1 MFRLKTIK
9 AAMAASVVLA
19 ASALMPA
26 QAQGEADF
34 FKGKTVRIIVGFSPG
49 GGYDAYARMM
59 APYMAQRLGAN
70 VVVENQP
77 GAGSITAM
85 NNLYVA
91 EPDGLRMILANGTAV
106 GLAQI
111 MESPG
116 VRFDLEKFGHLGTV
130 SASPWV
136 WLVHKDF
143 PLKTPADFQKAGREI
158 AWSATGPID
167 GLSDGAQTTCE
178 VLKIKCKIVMGY
190 KGSNDAGLAVT
201 RKEMDAIYVSDT
213 SANNYVRSNDLHA
226 VANMSRK
233 RSRFFPDLPT
243 IFESVR
249 MSPQDEWLMDFHG
262 VVEDLGRILVV
273 PPNVPKARL
282 DFLRA
287 VVKDTLSDPKLM
299 ADGEKSQRYV
309 DYIAAEPTMKAVR
322 SAITDLTPE
331 QKKRVQGI
339 LSAK

>member
-1 MFRLKTIK
+1 MLRLKTIK
-9 AAMAASVVLA
+9 TVMAASAALA
-19 ASALMPA
+19 ASAFAPA
-26 QAQGEADF
+26 HAQDEAAF
-34 FKGKTVRIIVGFSPG
+34 FKGKTVRMIVGFSPG

-59 APYMAQRLGAN
+59 APYMSQRLGAN

-111 MESPG
+111 MESSG

-167 GLSDGAQTTCE
+167 GLSDGAQVTCE
-178 VLKIKCKIVMGY
+178 VLKIKCKIVMCY
-190 KGSNDAGLAVT
+190 KGSNHAGLAVT
-201 RKEMDAIYVSDT
+201 RMEMDSIYVSDT

-226 VANMSRK
+226 VANMSRR

-243 IFESVR
+243 IFESVK
-249 MSPQDEWLMDFHG
+249 MSAQDEWLMDFHG

-273 PPNVPKARL
+273 PPNMSKARL
-282 DFLRA
+282 DYLRA
-287 VVKDTLSDPKLM
+287 VVKDTLSDSKLKE
-299 ADGEKSQRYV
+299 DGEKSQRYI
-309 DYIAAEPTMKAVR
+309 DYIEAEPTMKAVR
-322 SAITDLTPE
+322 SAITDLTPD

>member
-1 MFRLKTIK
+1 MLRLKTIK
-9 AAMAASVVLA
+9 TVMAASAALA
-19 ASALMPA
+19 ASALAPA
-26 QAQGEADF
+26 HAQDEAAF
-34 FKGKTVRIIVGFSPG
+34 FKGKTVRMIVGFSPG

-59 APYMAQRLGAN
+59 APYMSQRLGAN

-111 MESPG
+111 MESSG

-167 GLSDGAQTTCE
+167 GLSDGAQVTCE

-201 RKEMDAIYVSDT
+201 RMEMDSIYVSDT

-226 VANMSRK
+226 VANMSRR

-243 IFESVR
+243 IFESVK
-249 MSPQDEWLMDFHG
+249 MSAQDEWLMDFHG

-273 PPNVPKARL
+273 PPNMSKARL
-282 DFLRA
+282 DYLRA
-287 VVKDTLSDPKLM
+287 VVKDTLSDSKLKE
-299 ADGEKSQRYV
+299 DGEKSQRYI
-309 DYIAAEPTMKAVR
+309 DYIEAEPTMKAVR
-322 SAITDLTPE
+322 SAITDLTPD